1 MNPYIPVFKSLA
13 NHVRYQLTPEAFR
26 SRKNL
31 RALRNVQKGKK
42 AVIMCNGPS
51 LLETDF
57 DALRKSGAVVIG
69 LNKVN
74 LLFEKTELRP
84 DYIVAVNKFVI
95 EQNADFYNE
104 TEIPVLLSYQNW
116 RKRRSVRPRPNI
128 SHLMTNE
135 LGRGPQEDITWAI
148 LEGSTVTT
156 PALQLALHLGCSEVT
171 LIGCDHNFATKG
183 EPNKEV
189 SSGKE
194 DPNHFDPNYF
204 AGGVTLQLPD
214 LLGSEISYRRVQRLA
229 ESLRVKI
236 WNSTPGGKLDLFD
249 RKPLGEF
256 RAEFS

>member
-1 MNPYIPVFKSLA
+1 MSIYQPVIKGLLD
-13 NHVRYQLTPEAFR
+13 HLRYQVTPEAFR

-31 RALRNVQKGKK
+31 RDLHDSAKGKK
-42 AVIMCNGPS
+42 AVVMCNGPS

-57 DALRKSGAVVIG
+57 EALRKSGAVVIG

-74 LLFEKTELRP
+74 LLFDKTKLRP
-84 DYIVAVNKFVI
+84 DYIVAVNRHVI

-116 RKRRSVRPRPNI
+116 RKKRLVKPRSNI
-128 SHLMTNE
+128 THLMVNE
-135 LGRGPQEDITWAI
+135 LGRGPQADITWAI

-156 PALQLALHLGCSEVT
+156 PALQLALHLGCSEIA

-189 SSGKE
+189 SAEKE

-204 AGGVTLQLPD
+204 AGGVTWQLPD
-214 LLGSEISYRRVQRLA
+214 LLGSEISYLRVQRLA

-236 WNSTPGGKLDLFD
+236 WNSTPGGKLELFD
-249 RKPLGEF
+249 RKPLGDF
-256 RAEFS
+256 LAEFS